1 MFSVL
6 KASLSM
12 FLVPQNNFTCPGYFL
27 RQIDTIL
34 FKNLQNQEKFY
45 QFKTE
50 QEWFKQQQIW
60 KYIKSL
66 SNNIE
71 ERLLAKPNENPLKLD
86 RSCAWMEFYH

>member
-12 FLVPQNNFTCPGYFL
+12 FSVPQNNFTCPGYFL
-27 RQIDTIL
+27 RQIDRIL

-60 KYIKSL
+60 KHIKSL

-71 ERLLAKPNENPLKLD
+71 EGLLAKPNENPLKLD
-86 RSCAWMEFYH
+86 RSCAWMEFYY